1 MKNIFFKIS
10 LYKII
15 TRRKYHTK
23 KKKCD
28 HPKTNN
34 NSLCFQQLPIGKV
47 SYVDNALHSVM
58 WLKEAPLQIMYSHF
72 HQPIRNYREKLRNA
86 AHLVGTHFIYL
97 QNNCASDWIGISW
110 WNQAF
115 EVLIIWLNKV
125 LVPLSNTRAQKSGY
139 FNKIPT

>member
-1 MKNIFFKIS
+1 MFDLWKLTKNKLFIEKHIFQNKSLWNYHQKKIS
-10 LYKII
+10 HKE
-15 TRRKYHTK
+15 
-23 KKKCD
+23 KKCD

-97 QNNCASDWIGISW
+97 QNNCAKWLDR
-110 WNQAF
+110 NQ
-115 EVLIIWLNKV
+115 
-125 LVPLSNTRAQKSGY
+125 LVKSGIWSTY
-139 FNKIPT
+139 YMAK